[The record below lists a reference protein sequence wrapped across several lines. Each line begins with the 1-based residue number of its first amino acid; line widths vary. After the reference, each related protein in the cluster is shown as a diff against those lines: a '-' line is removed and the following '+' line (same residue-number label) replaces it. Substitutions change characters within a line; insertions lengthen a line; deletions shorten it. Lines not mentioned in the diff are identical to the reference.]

1 MAKGSRRNAGLKKA
15 DSRFFFYKE
24 IASIA
29 IAVLVFAFVYFDY
42 YANYLGIALQVIMAI
57 AVLAVSGIA
66 IKKLLGLKG
75 GYGMV
80 MLSGRH
86 GIAEI
91 DMLADRYSRFW
102 NLLAMWGMVLG
113 FGLLSYPLLRGKA
126 SKKVYAIG
134 IISNMLILAFVLPFT
149 TYSLLFINI
158 SRFNLISSAEFSTAI
173 PGISAL
179 VYNFTYPGAYYLEY
193 VLKAI
198 VVVAGFSGYII
209 ALLIANA
216 ASIVEAAIK
225 SVLISSIAPLHNST
239 PGVAPV
245 IPGIDLPLFSGIL
258 SLAII
263 LIIHEFSHGILA
275 RSFKVKLKSVGVLLF
290 GVVPV
295 GAFVEPDE
303 AEVVKLEKSKQNRIF
318 SAGVSSNFLAMII
331 FLIPMLIMLPYILTN
346 VYGHGV
352 FVYSTIKGY
361 PAYNVIKPGMEILA
375 WDGVSTGNLTQLEN
389 VAGNE
394 KPGALVDVATNTGN
408 YTFVAKAYNGT
419 SRGLIGVN
427 LYEKYFPITNTFE
440 KGLAYFF
447 YSLFGIS
454 FMLNFLIAVVNLL
467 PVPGFD
473 GWRIYDNS
481 LSKRSVKV
489 LTAIVVIALLLN
501 VLPWI

>member
-1 MAKGSRRNAGLKKA
+1 MVKGKLVSA
-15 DSRFFFYKE
+15 DDPERHFLLYKR
-24 IASIA
+24 IASVA
-29 IAVLVFAFVYFDY
+29 IALVVFAFIYFDY
-42 YANYLGIALQVIMAI
+42 YAYYLGIILQLVLAL
-57 AVLAVSGIA
+57 AVLMASGIA
-66 IKKLLGLKG
+66 IKKLLSLKG

-80 MLSGRH
+80 MLSGSH
-86 GIAEI
+86 GISEI
-91 DMLADRYSRFW
+91 DALAKKYSHFW

-113 FGLLSYPLLRGKA
+113 FGLLSYPLIKGKA
-126 SKKVYAIG
+126 SKKVYVIG

-149 TYSLLFINI
+149 SYALLFINI
-158 SRFNLISSAEFSTAI
+158 SRFNLISSAEFSTTI
-173 PGISAL
+173 PSISAL
-179 VYNFTYPGAYYLEY
+179 IYNFTYPGTYYLEY

-198 VVVAGFSGYII
+198 VLVAGFSGYII
-209 ALLIANA
+209 ALLVANA
-216 ASIVEAAIK
+216 GTIVEAVIK
-225 SVLISSIAPLHNST
+225 SISVSSIAPLHSST

-290 GVVPV
+290 GVIPV

-303 AEVVKLEKSKQNRIF
+303 SEVLKLNKDKQNRIF

-352 FVYSTIKGY
+352 FVYSTTPGY
-361 PAYNVIKPGMEILA
+361 PAYNVIQPGTEVLA
-375 WDGVSTGNLTQLEN
+375 WDGHLVSNLTQLEN
-389 VAGNE
+389 AAVNDKIGS
-394 KPGALVDVATNTGN
+394 LVHVSTNTGN
-408 YTFVAKAYNGT
+408 YTFVAKSYNGT
-419 SRGLIGVN
+419 SRGVIGVN
-427 LYEKYFPITNTFE
+427 LYEKYFPITNTPL
-440 KGLAYFF
+440 KSIAYFF

-473 GWRIYDNS
+473 GWRIFANS
-481 LSKRSVKV
+481 LSKRTVSI
-489 LTAIVVIALLLN
+489 LTAVVVIALLLN
-501 VLPWI
+501 ILPWI